1 MNGINHPAGAQ
12 LTIVPVRQFLDLQPL
27 LAGELEGLAA
37 SIEPGQFASLLE
49 PLMRQTLAKG
59 FAEAGADEGT
69 VWLVDRMGENLVPA
83 YNTGPQADELVDA
96 FKQPLRAGLV
106 GMVFASEQ
114 PFLENEV
121 WKNSAQ
127 SKLLDQKLRVQ
138 TWSMIAVP
146 FYFLRRCRGVVS
158 CVQLKRNPAE
168 AAPAGFQPQ
177 NLKSVQQA
185 CAMLTQ
191 LIDFRLLSE
200 AVGWG
205 RD

>member
-1 MNGINHPAGAQ
+1 MNGINHGTSAQ
-12 LTIVPVRQFLDLQPL
+12 LTIMPVRQFVELQSL
-27 LAGELEGLAA
+27 LAGQLEELAA
-37 SIEPGQFASLLE
+37 SIEPPQFASLLD

-69 VWLVDRMGENLVPA
+69 VWLVDKAGENLVPA
-83 YNTGPQADELVDA
+83 YNTGPQAEELVGA

-106 GMVFASEQ
+106 CMVFASEQ

-121 WKNSAQ
+121 WKNSQQ
-127 SKLLDQKLRVQ
+127 SRLLDQKLGLQ
-138 TWSMIAVP
+138 TWAMIAVP
-146 FYFLRRCRGVVS
+146 FYFMRRCRGVVS

-177 NLKSVQQA
+177 NLKTVQQA